1 MAERM
6 QMAEHCRKLMQR
18 ALTEEDAASSKEA
31 WEEWNALPI
40 GVRIRWHARRRFL
53 ILWTAAFL
61 FGLERAILDRLFT
74 AWNAVRLNNVDNAEL
89 STISEASTCDT
100 NVDGDAA

>member
-74 AWNAVRLNNVDNAEL
+74 AWNVLRFNAEL